1 MNRDGVG
8 ALNVQLSVVFFSPD
22 GNDTPMSKMDLNG
35 IVEGLHGKFGNIV
48 FRRSANGTVMSRR
61 PDRTG
66 AVLTVG
72 QAAHHQRFREAV
84 AFAKSALADPDS
96 RAYYDAAA
104 KARTKPVFALA
115 VGDFFNAPVIGEID
129 LAEYSGQI
137 GGKIAIIATDDIGV
151 AGVSVTIRNATD
163 NSQIEQGVAL
173 DDAGKWRY
181 TATAVAPA
189 GASLAVEVI
198 ATDRPGNKAVKIET
212 KP

>member
-1 MNRDGVG
+1 
-8 ALNVQLSVVFFSPD
+8 
-22 GNDTPMSKMDLNG
+22 MSKMDLNG

-48 FRRSANGTVMSRR
+48 FRRSQGGMIMSRR
-61 PDRTG
+61 PDRSG
-66 AVLTVG
+66 AVLTEG
-72 QAAHHQRFREAV
+72 QIAHQQRFREA
-84 AFAKSALADPDS
+84 AAYASSALADPDT
-96 RAYYDAAA
+96 RAYYETAG
-104 KARTKPVFALA
+104 KARHKPAFALA
-115 VGDFFNAPVIGEID
+115 VGDFLKAPVIGAID

-163 NSQIEQGVAL
+163 NSVIEQGVAL

-181 TATAVAPA
+181 TTTAVAPA
-189 GASLAVEVI
+189 GASLAVEVM